1 LQIRWNRQLTW
12 IQRFCRRSIVGESCS
27 LALDFSSWNL
37 KIGIFIGQQRIGK
50 IILKDNVARFHRF
63 WSYSTLA
70 NGNYRLDLGEG
81 DYNASASV

>member
-1 LQIRWNRQLTW
+1 MSW
-12 IQRFCRRSIVGESCS
+12 IHRFFRRSIVGESCS

-37 KIGIFIGQQRIGK
+37 KIGIFIGQQRIGN
-50 IILKDNVARFHRF
+50 DVARFHRF